1 MKSRKLAW
9 LLLQSISLLILT
21 GCAAMPQPS
30 GAVLSTKPTPEPEF
44 GIVRGTPSRAFADVT
59 QSAGILGI
67 HRGEFAMDGEQGY
80 LGVGQAWGDYDNDG
94 WTDLF
99 VTGNLAPNYLYHN
112 QRDGT
117 FILSEWSDQVAFPAA
132 TSGGA
137 VWADYDNDGWLDLY
151 ILNKHANT
159 LMRNLAGQGFMDVT
173 ETASVGDTGK
183 GQSAAWGDFNNDGW
197 LDLYVVNW
205 TCLPDCKPV
214 DFLTHQDRLYRNNGN
229 GTFTDVSSFMEHAKL
244 LGAGFAGSFLD
255 YDNDGDLDIYVVN
268 DEFANPI
275 GNVLWRNDGAGC
287 GGWCWQDASKASGT
301 GVVTSGM
308 GLAANDFDNDGD
320 LDMYFSNMVRPM
332 TLLTNFGDGTFT
344 NAETTAGVG
353 VHENGV
359 TGWGALFLDYDN
371 DGWHDLFLAATTVKA
386 RALEPGALM
395 DMLFARRN
403 YLYRNQGDSTF
414 HDVTP
419 QTWQERPRPSMG
431 AAYADYNND
440 GWIDFIVTEWNEGFT
455 LYRNQGLEGSEH
467 HWLIVRLTGGQ
478 GVNQNAIGARV
489 VVQTESG
496 LTQMQEVQSG
506 SSLGAGNDLALHF
519 GLGLETQARVTIYWP
534 DGIQVTY
541 AAVASDQIWAIAKQD
556 EAPTSS
562 E

>member
-1 MKSRKLAW
+1 MNW
-9 LLLQSISLLILT
+9 FPCLLLQTVVLLILT
-21 GCAAMPQPS
+21 GCTVPLASDEDARS
-30 GAVLSTKPTPEPEF
+30 VVPTPAPDF
-44 GIVRGTPSRAFADVT
+44 GIVQGTPSRTFVDVT
-59 QSAGILGI
+59 QRAGIQAI

-99 VTGNLAPNYLYHN
+99 VTGNLAPNHLYRN
-112 QRDGT
+112 QRDGS
-117 FILSEWSDQVAFPAA
+117 FGVSEWSAQVALPAT

-137 VWADYDNDGWLDLY
+137 AWADYDNDGWLDLY
-151 ILNKHANT
+151 ILNKEANT
-159 LMRNLAGQGFMDVT
+159 LMRNLSGQGFADVT
-173 ETASVGDTGK
+173 AAAGVGDTGK
-183 GQSAAWGDFNNDGW
+183 GQSAAWGDFDQDGW

-214 DFLTHQDRLYRNNGN
+214 DFATHQDRLYRNNGD
-229 GTFTDVSSFMEHAKL
+229 GTFADVSSFLDPAKL

-268 DEFANPI
+268 DEYANPI

-287 GGWCWQDASKASGT
+287 GGWCWQDASGVSGA
-301 GVVTSGM
+301 GLVTSGM
-308 GLAANDFDNDGD
+308 GLAVADFDNDGD

-332 TLLTNFGDGTFT
+332 TLLTNVGDGSFT
-344 NAETTAGVG
+344 NTETHAGVG

-359 TGWGALFLDYDN
+359 VGWGPLFFDYDN
-371 DGWHDLFLAATTVKA
+371 DGWADLFLAATTVKP

-403 YLYRNQGDSTF
+403 YLYHNQGDGTF

-419 QTWQERPRPSMG
+419 RAWRERPRPTMG
-431 AAYADYNND
+431 AAYADYDND
-440 GWIDFIVTEWNEGFT
+440 GWTDFIVTEWNEGFT
-455 LYRNQGLEGSEH
+455 LFRNQGLEGREH
-467 HWLIVRLTGGQ
+467 HWLTIRLTGGY
-478 GVNQNAIGARV
+478 GVNHNAIGTRV
-489 VVQTESG
+489 VVRTEQG
-496 LTQMQEVQSG
+496 PPRMQEVQSG

-519 GLGLETQARVTIYWP
+519 GLGLATQAEVAIHWP
-534 DGIQVTY
+534 DGSREIHP
-541 AAVASDQIWAIAKQD
+541 AVAADQIWEIAKQD
-556 EAPTSS
+556 SVAPND